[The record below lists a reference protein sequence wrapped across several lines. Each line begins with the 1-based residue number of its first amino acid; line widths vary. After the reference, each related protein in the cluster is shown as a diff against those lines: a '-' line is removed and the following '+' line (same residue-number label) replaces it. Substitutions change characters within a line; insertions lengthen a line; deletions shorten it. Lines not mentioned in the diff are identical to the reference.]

1 MLVFGLR
8 ALRAREPAARPAR
21 VAVFVRNGRLPSAQ
35 NGAEVLSCGRLERYN
50 VIIEG
55 DATTGDN
62 TGGSNVGGGLCLGC
76 GPGTGS
82 GYLENVI
89 VRNNS
94 PRGEA
99 VSSATAP

>member
-1 MLVFGLR
+1 MLVFGSR

-62 TGGSNVGGGLCLGC
+62 TGGAMSVVACA
-76 GPGTGS
+76 S
-82 GYLENVI
+82 
-89 VRNNS
+89 
-94 PRGEA
+94 A
-99 VSSATAP
+99 VDLALVAAASRT